1 MFGKFFY
8 RYQHHLKDFM
18 GKDYFIELNMLLSNE
33 SIQIWKIPCQV
44 RDYEQDP
51 CGDTSE
57 IGK

>member
-1 MFGKFFY
+1 
-8 RYQHHLKDFM
+8 M